1 MDWPIGF
8 PLSSPST
15 KDKFGT
21 AARTPKSDAKNSP
34 PPTKEAGGNNHG
46 SNSSWT
52 SGSTMAATPKPS
64 KK

>member
-8 PLSSPST
+8 PPSTPST

-21 AARTPKSDAKNSP
+21 AAKDQKSDSSKTGGPAKEP
-34 PPTKEAGGNNHG
+34 GGNNHG

-52 SGSTMAATPKPS
+52 AGSTIPPEPKPT